1 MYYLKDNKELYA
13 WTDKKSI
20 AKRFESER
28 LMSRFIKQVEHED
41 ETCED
46 FYKDYPQEFLTEYP
60 FKTLIDGVKVVAIP
74 KVITGREKLDVI
86 NSSTMIWEVYL
97 HTYEDIPRKIFSNE
111 VYKALEILGYN
122 TNFYTTLYK
131 DELSTFIHLYG
142 KLLKESEDLL

>member
-1 MYYLKDNKELYA
+1 
-13 WTDKKSI
+13 
-20 AKRFESER
+20 
-28 LMSRFIKQVEHED
+28 
-41 ETCED
+41 
-46 FYKDYPQEFLTEYP
+46 
-60 FKTLIDGVKVVAIP
+60 
-74 KVITGREKLDVI
+74 
-86 NSSTMIWEVYL
+86 MIWEVYL